1 MSNIGLVLSGGMAKG
16 AYQTGALQA
25 INEVLNPTDFSV
37 VSAASVGALNA
48 YAYLTGGLDKG
59 IGIWNDLNNNNN
71 NRKYVMGLIK
81 SGYMQEA
88 VKRILTDKKI
98 QNTFY
103 IPLLNLKKRALSYV
117 NLGKIQPSKV
127 EPYLGASV
135 ALPFFNPGVQINKG
149 QFYDGALIDNIPIHP
164 ILKHQIDYIICIY
177 FDNYDYIF
185 ESKYFDNKV
194 IKINFTDNSIISNSL
209 SLDESSIKYMI
220 NEGYTK
226 AKSILDFCFVDGI
239 NATSTIYSKIEE
251 LNARNT
257 DKNLRITGDIVVN
270 NMNKVVRKF
279 MKRITVH

>member
-25 INEVLNPTDFSV
+25 VNEVLKPTDFSV

-59 IGIWNDLNNNNN
+59 VEIWKDQHSGIN
-71 NRKYVMGLIK
+71 NRKYIMSLIK
-81 SGYMQEA
+81 NGYMNEA
-88 VKRILTDKKI
+88 VKRIMSETRI
-98 QNTFY
+98 PGTFY
-103 IPLLNLKKRALSYV
+103 IPLLNIKKRALSYV
-117 NLGKIQPSKV
+117 NLGKIQPAKIES
-127 EPYLGASV
+127 YLSASV
-135 ALPFFNPGVQINKG
+135 ALPFLNPGVQINKG
-149 QFYDGALIDNIPIHP
+149 HFYDGALIDNIPIHP

-177 FDNYDYIF
+177 FDSYDYIF

-194 IKINFTDNSIISNSL
+194 IKINFTDDTVISNSL
-209 SLDESSIKYMI
+209 SLDSGSIKHML

-226 AKSILDFCFVDGI
+226 TKRVLDFCFADGI
-239 NATSTIYSKIEE
+239 NATRTIYSKIEE
-251 LNARNT
+251 LNA
-257 DKNLRITGDIVVN
+257 KNNEKSLRITGDIVVN